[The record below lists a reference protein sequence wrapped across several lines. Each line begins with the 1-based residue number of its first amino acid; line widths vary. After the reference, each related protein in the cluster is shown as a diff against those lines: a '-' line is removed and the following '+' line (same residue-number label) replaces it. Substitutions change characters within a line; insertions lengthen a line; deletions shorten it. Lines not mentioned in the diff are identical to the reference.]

1 LAGRADWQLQITDE
15 AIQQLNANLYPTDAS
30 FEVAKEEEK
39 RRRHD
44 VMAAVHAFGQDAP
57 KAAGII
63 HLGATSCFVT
73 DNAYAKLPPNHC
85 IAPGS

>member
-1 LAGRADWQLQITDE
+1 MHIVQHMNAKKNLQITDE
-15 AIQQLNANLYPTDAS
+15 AIEQMKANLHPSDES
-30 FEVAKEEEK
+30 FEVTRIEEA

-44 VMAAVHAFGQDAP
+44 VMAAVHAFGLDAP

-73 DNAYAKLPPNHC
+73 DNA
-85 IAPGS
+85 